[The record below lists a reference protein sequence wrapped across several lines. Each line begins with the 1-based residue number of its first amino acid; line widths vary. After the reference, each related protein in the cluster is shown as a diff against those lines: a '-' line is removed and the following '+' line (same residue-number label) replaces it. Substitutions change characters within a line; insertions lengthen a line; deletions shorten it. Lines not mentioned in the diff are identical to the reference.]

1 MAFTLHEGGLS
12 QSFNIYNDY
21 KFEECFATNTRL
33 MGVVSM
39 RLSWISKA
47 DPDKH
52 LHQLIHLDY
61 SEYGID
67 EYHEF
72 IEERNKRIFPLIG
85 DEIDM
90 FYVWDKMSSCLGG
103 VEKKISLDHA
113 LDFICS
119 SILIGRMH
127 YNSHVPEIKRFHSF
141 SVRRINFMLSS
152 LGFPDFESFEIDSS
166 DYMLSLIPDNM
177 TQIET
182 VNYFIMRLMDRD
194 FTAASLLSDF
204 HSDSLSKEKMMS
216 GLGILA
222 LMRNRV
228 ERSPLLKNEGK
239 NGTMYSCRS
248 LLLGKDYYYSISEL
262 GLRKSS
268 SYIKYKINYFKINF
282 ISRISA
288 FEAALQLRQRE
299 YITTFKINGSQKDF
313 NPQEIFVFFK
323 GLPYKVSCG
332 ILYMIY
338 NTNNL
343 HVRDDDYYMGHDV
356 YGVILITDYGELVV
370 MSSDI
375 TRIDMLEKVILSSP
389 QALNLEL
396 LDRYRFEN
404 QIFQS
409 FSKSNGMSFEEFLD
423 EYE

>member
-1 MAFTLHEGGLS
+1 MAFTVHEGGLS
-12 QSFNIYNDY
+12 QRFNIYNDY
-21 KFEECFATNTRL
+21 KFEECYATNTRL

-39 RLSWISKA
+39 RLSWISKT
-47 DPDKH
+47 DPDKY

-72 IEERNKRIFPLIG
+72 IEERSKRIFPLFG
-85 DEIDM
+85 DDIDM
-90 FYVWDKMSSCLGG
+90 FYEWEKMSSCLGG
-103 VEKKISLDHA
+103 VEKKISLDLA
-113 LDFICS
+113 LNFICS
-119 SILIGRMH
+119 SLLIGHMH
-127 YNSHVPEIKRFHSF
+127 YKSHAPEIKQFHSF
-141 SVRRINFMLSS
+141 SVKRINFMLSS
-152 LGFPDFESFEIDSS
+152 LGLPDFEHYEIGSL

-177 TQIET
+177 TPVET
-182 VNYFIMRLMDRD
+182 ANYFIMRLMDRD
-194 FTAASLLSDF
+194 FTAASLLSDLTL
-204 HSDSLSKEKMMS
+204 DTLSKEKMMS
-216 GLGILA
+216 GLGILS
-222 LMRNRV
+222 LIRNRV
-228 ERSPLLKNEGK
+228 ERSNLLKNDDK

-248 LLLGKDYYYSISEL
+248 VLLGNDYYYSISEL

-268 SYIKYKINYFKINF
+268 SFIKYKINYFKIKF
-282 ISRISA
+282 INRISA

-299 YITTFKINGSQKDF
+299 YITTFKINGNQEDF
-313 NPQEIFVFFK
+313 NPQEIFFFFK

-343 HVRDDDYYMGHDV
+343 HVRDKDYYMGHDV
-356 YGVILITDYGELVV
+356 YGVVLITDYGELVI

-375 TRIDMLEKVILSSP
+375 TRIDMLEKIILSSP